1 MAKLSV
7 DTKPEG
13 TKKGSAESTMERRP
27 VLPAV
32 DIFRIKDELV
42 MLVDMPGVS
51 KDEIKIRI
59 DNGIISISG
68 QARIPQGGDHRY
80 WEFSPCN
87 YQRSF
92 ELSPDVDQEK
102 IEADY
107 KQGLLTVR
115 LPKLERA
122 IPKQITVNVK

>member
-1 MAKLSV
+1 MAKLPV
-7 DTKPEG
+7 DVKPEG
-13 TKKGSAESTMERRP
+13 TKRSPVESTMKRRP
-27 VLPAV
+27 VSPEV

-42 MLVDMPGVS
+42 MLVDMPGVP

-59 DNGIISISG
+59 DNAIITISG
-68 QARIPQGGDHRY
+68 QAKIPQGGDHRY
-80 WEFSPCN
+80 WEFNPCN

-107 KQGLLTVR
+107 KQGVLTVR

-122 IPKQITVNVK
+122 KPRQITVNVK